1 MDFDLLNIF
10 ILSMTNGYY
19 YGVHFDDYSKFNLL
33 SLDIH
38 MYLQY
43 LSPNFLRFCEFYQ
56 EGNCPTDLL
65 IDFDIL
71 NHFDILILN
80 HDLYI
85 KTAWTPPHLFLIY
98 VNSKEIWIE
107 TVKVRNISRLV
118 RKMKT
123 KNPRR
128 TCVEFQI
135 QPGTRVVYFLV
146 ECWILI
152 MNS

>member
-1 MDFDLLNIF
+1 MGTIMGF
-10 ILSMTNGYY
+10 ILMTIA
-19 YGVHFDDYSKFNLL
+19 NLIFFL
-33 SLDIH
+33 LI
-38 MYLQY
+38 YICTY
-43 LSPNFLRFCEFYQ
+43 NTCPPIFLRFCEFYQ

-71 NHFDILILN
+71 NHFDVLILN

-85 KTAWTPPHLFLIY
+85 KTAWTPSHLFLIY
-98 VNSKEIWIE
+98 VNSKELWIE

-135 QPGTRVVYFLV
+135 QPGHVWCIF
-146 ECWILI
+146 
-152 MNS
+152 